1 VPSRRVDS
9 AYHSHCDRS
18 STRASEYEGPTDR
31 PPLTSSWSDDEVSL
45 NEASHK
51 RRFSNRFHQP

>member
-1 VPSRRVDS
+1 VPFRRVDS
-9 AYHSHCDRS
+9 AYHSHYDRS
-18 STRASEYEGPTDR
+18 STRASEYERATDR
-31 PPLTSSWSDDEVSL
+31 PPLTSSWSDDEDSF